1 MTSTSLHIPSFL
13 SSLHECYWYGVAEC
27 LNGTHITEISLDSNN
42 LIGKLPKEFG
52 QLPHLQRLFLSR
64 NHLAGR
70 LVTRTFSASLSQLHL
85 GGNSFIGGIPGIDF
99 PHLLDLD
106 LSGNKLTGGLEDL
119 FHSLPKNL
127 TRVNLGRNR
136 LQGIIPDTL
145 AEYTALSKLFTRG
158 TDFSIHPIS
167 NSSNLTSSS
176 SCTYTVD
183 YLDLSESSLNG
194 SIPEILCQN
203 EGIYINTYS
212 YSDVCPTPIRCSCCR
227 QNYCPTP
234 PPTPAP
240 TISQPPSISLAPTY
254 DPQEFYDVLA
264 NITDMNI
271 LEDPNTPQGKAIR
284 WLIHGDGRHLQPDDP
299 TLDQRYIMATIYFS
313 TNGYNWTEC
322 FAGATSQQCGGPW
335 DYSPPFLSEES
346 ECYWGRWAGNACNSA
361 GKITYVRLLSNNL
374 SGPLP
379 PELAALSQLRSVFLQ
394 ENSLSGTILD
404 AWPQRLEILDLS
416 MNQLTGDV
424 GGNFPPLLQYLNLG
438 ENRLTG
444 TIDEMIDGLKKTTQ
458 LNILYLQSNQFVGTI
473 PSALADLSSKYASSF
488 YLQDNNL
495 TGKMPDAVC
504 DTKPRWTRIVSNRC
518 K

>member
-70 LVTRTFSASLSQLHL
+70 LVTRTFSDSLSQLHL

-264 NITDMNI
+264 NVTDMAV
-271 LEDPNTPQGKAIR
+271 LDDPSTPQGKAAR
-284 WLIHGDGRHLQPDDP
+284 WLIRGDGRHLQPDDP
-299 TLDQRYIMATIYFS
+299 TLVQRYVMATIYFS
-313 TNGYNWTEC
+313 TNGDDWTEC
-322 FAGATSQQCGGPW
+322 FAAATSQQCGFRDGEMRHK
-335 DYSPPFLSEES
+335 YYQPFLSEET
-346 ECYWGRWAGNACNSA
+346 ECYWGRWNYDACDSA
-361 GKITYVRLLSNNL
+361 TGKIIYVNLPSNNL

-379 PELAALSQLRSVFLQ
+379 PELVALPELR
-394 ENSLSGTILD
+394 
-404 AWPQRLEILDLS
+404 ILDLGE
-416 MNQLTGDV
+416 NQLAGTIGAV
-424 GGNFPPLLQYLNLG
+424 FPPLLQYLNLG

-444 TIDEMIDGLKKTTQ
+444 TIDEMIDGLKKTQ
-458 LNILYLQSNQFVGTI
+458 INSLYLQSNQFVGTI
-473 PSALADLSSKYASSF
+473 PSALADLSSKTLSNVD
-488 YLQDNNL
+488 LQDNNL
-495 TGKMPDAVC
+495 TGRMPDAVC
-504 DTKPRWTRIVSNRC
+504 DTRRRGHRIFVGKIC
-518 K
+518 Y